1 MGMAASQ
8 ARLLCIT
15 ARIHDVEFQA
25 QSIQN
30 AKTQLAT
37 QSDAA
42 YQEYLRELD
51 DTTLTINSLD
61 GNGDSRRVVATFNN
75 LCSRNR
81 VRSADGKEY
90 AIRDKSGKLLVEQ
103 EIADG
108 YRNFKAANSGV
119 SYPDAYAFAMFMINK
134 SDYHGYANGPDDP
147 NTSERERNKGEEA
160 VQYAENLIYEET
172 ILDNKSLENK
182 HNAVLKIVQ
191 DAYKACND
199 KLCKKEEDLTIYDVD
214 FVNNCKDKEIQ
225 KAYKEAMAS
234 YKETLYGSERA
245 GHIYERA
252 NEANLAG
259 QEFNVEEDF
268 DNDLF
273 NYYVSIYKQIEAC
286 GGCKSISDF
295 DGFNGDASNNEEWL
309 SAMIQSGQFS
319 IETVDKDK
327 NTGAIDMKGTSPSSD
342 ISLSFSTT
350 TEIDS
355 RAMRKAEAKY
365 EYNLK
370 KIEAQDKKYDLT
382 LSKLETERT
391 ALTTQYDSLKK
402 VIDDNIER
410 TFGIFS

>member
-15 ARIHDVEFQA
+15 ARIHDVEYQA

-37 QSDAA
+37 LSDAA

-51 DTTLTINSLD
+51 DTTLTINTID
-61 GNGDSRRVVATFNN
+61 VNGAKQRVIATFNN

-81 VRSADGKEY
+81 VKSADGKEY

-103 EIADG
+103 EVADG
-108 YRNFKAANSGV
+108 YKNYKADGSGV
-119 SYPDAYAFAMFMINK
+119 GYKDAQAFALFMINEC
-134 SDYHGYANGPDDP
+134 DYHSYSNG
-147 NTSERERNKGEEA
+147 REEEQKTGEKA
-160 VQYAENLIYEET
+160 VQHAEET
-172 ILDNKSLENK
+172 TYEKLKADNKTLENK
-182 HNAVLKIVQ
+182 HDAVLKIVK
-191 DAYKACND
+191 DAYTACSYEYKN
-199 KLCKKEEDLTIYDVD
+199 KQNEKEENLTIYDHKFVD
-214 FVNNCKDKEIQ
+214 NCGNNDIKKQ
-225 KAYKEAMAS
+225 YKEAMAS
-234 YKETLYGSERA
+234 YKESLYGSKA
-245 GHIYERA
+245 GEIFVIA
-252 NEANLAG
+252 NESNLAG
-259 QEFNVEEDF
+259 QDFDIEEDF
-268 DNDLF
+268 NYDLF

-295 DGFNGDASNNEEWL
+295 DGFNGDAASNEEWL

-319 IETVDKDK
+319 IEIVDKDK
-327 NTGAIDMKGTSPSSD
+327 KTGLIDMRGTSPSSD
-342 ISLSFSTT
+342 ISLSYSTT

-365 EYNLK
+365 EHNLS
-370 KIEAQDKKYDLT
+370 KINAQDKKYDLS

>member
-15 ARIHDVEFQA
+15 ARIHDVEYQA

-37 QSDAA
+37 LSDAA

-51 DTTLTINSLD
+51 DTTLTINTID
-61 GNGDSRRVVATFNN
+61 ANGAKQCVIATFNN

-81 VRSADGKEY
+81 VKSADGKEY

-103 EIADG
+103 EVADG
-108 YRNFKAANSGV
+108 YKNFKADGSGV
-119 SYPDAYAFAMFMINK
+119 GYKDAQAFALFMINEC
-134 SDYHGYANGPDDP
+134 DYHSYSNG
-147 NTSERERNKGEEA
+147 REEEQKTGEKA
-160 VQYAENLIYEET
+160 VQHAEET
-172 ILDNKSLENK
+172 TYEKLKADNKTLENK
-182 HNAVLKIVQ
+182 HDAVLKIVK
-191 DAYKACND
+191 DAYNLCTD
-199 KLCKKEEDLTIYDVD
+199 KLGMTEDQLTIYDNQ
-214 FVNNCKDKEIQ
+214 FVENSKDKEIQ
-225 KAYKEAMAS
+225 KEYKEAMAS
-234 YKETLYGSERA
+234 YKESLYGSKA
-245 GHIYERA
+245 GEIFVIA
-252 NEANLAG
+252 NESNLAG
-259 QEFNVEEDF
+259 QDFDIEEDF
-268 DNDLF
+268 NYDLF

-295 DGFNGDASNNEEWL
+295 DGFNGDAASNEEWL

-319 IETVDKDK
+319 IEIVDKDK
-327 NTGAIDMKGTSPSSD
+327 KTGLIDMRGTSPSSD
-342 ISLSFSTT
+342 ISLSYSTT

-365 EYNLK
+365 EHNLS
-370 KIEAQDKKYDLT
+370 KINAQDKKYDLS